1 MPKNAAEIAVVM
13 GSKDVFTKEKR
24 SAVMAAIRSR
34 GNMATEL
41 RMMALFRAHGITG
54 WRRHARVFGK
64 PDFVFRAGRVAV
76 FVDGCFWHGCPR
88 HGTMPAGN
96 RAFWMAKLTRNAARD
111 REVNRTLRKAGWR
124 VLRVWECALAKTA
137 LWPRV
142 VRRLARAMGRLAG
155 ANAGPVRISRGK
167 TVPVSGQGLR

>member
-1 MPKNAAEIAVVM
+1 MLKNAAGIAVVM

-64 PDFVFRAGRVAV
+64 PDFVFRAGRIAV

-124 VLRVWECALAKTA
+124 VVRVWECDLAKMA

-142 VRRLARAMGRLAG
+142 VRRLSRAL
-155 ANAGPVRISRGK
+155 
-167 TVPVSGQGLR
+167 GL